1 MEMDNFIFI
10 LWLCVCSAAAS
21 GHFSFYKMEKTEK
34 LEVREFEMDRN
45 PFTSFG
51 KRKIVQQR
59 GNITNCG
66 DKKYK
71 VSIQWEPKI
80 LNTQGVAT
88 VYWDLVAPFDFDSGN
103 AELDAWLPGVPDTP
117 ILNIDQKGTCGDLK
131 KLIPSIICP
140 IKKNDELNSQFTF
153 RDLRRLPTG
162 KFDIELKLTNDKN
175 EVFLCGRTSIE
186 LIP

>member
-1 MEMDNFIFI
+1 M
-10 LWLCVCSAAAS
+10 
-21 GHFSFYKMEKTEK
+21 G
-34 LEVREFEMDRN
+34 RN
-45 PFTSFG
+45 PFTSLG

-59 GNITNCG
+59 GNFTNCG

-88 VYWDLVAPFDFDSGN
+88 VYWDLVAPCDFDSGN
-103 AELDAWLPGVPDTP
+103 VELDAWLPGVPDTP
-117 ILNIDQKGTCGDLK
+117 ILNIGQKGTCGDLK
-131 KLIPSIICP
+131 KSIPTIICP

-162 KFDIELKLTNDKN
+162 KFDIKIKITNDKN
-175 EVFLCGRTSIE
+175 EVFFCGRSSIE